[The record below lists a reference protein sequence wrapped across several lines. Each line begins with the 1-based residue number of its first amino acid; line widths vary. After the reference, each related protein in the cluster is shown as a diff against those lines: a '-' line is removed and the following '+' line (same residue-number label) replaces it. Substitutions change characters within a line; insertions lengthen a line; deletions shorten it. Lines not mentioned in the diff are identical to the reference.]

1 MASPDNFLNAL
12 GATRM
17 QEGERV
23 MWATLLALR
32 RALPEGQ
39 ELLCR
44 RLEGEGGNVMGLTV
58 GDPSDLQRWL
68 DCDLPAQVVDS
79 LGEWVAF
86 EAFIQT
92 QIVSLED
99 AS

>member
-1 MASPDNFLNAL
+1 
-12 GATRM
+12 
-17 QEGERV
+17 

-32 RALPEGQ
+32 KALPKGE
-39 ELLCR
+39 ELMCR

-58 GDPSDLQRWL
+58 GGPSDLERWL

-79 LGEWVAF
+79 LDEWVEF
-86 EAFIQT
+86 EAFIQA
-92 QIVSLED
+92 QIVSLEG